1 MAASQSRV
9 FLRMALIL
17 YSIVVV
23 AVNKHLHLLPAHLQ
37 KTFRM
42 PIQTTPMI
50 SNIKNTT
57 QVISLAILYFLLG
70 KLSFSYV
77 VSFGV
82 VTSSIFL
89 PEGIA
94 LAFVLI
100 YGARIIPGVFI
111 GQLALAL
118 TSDLSLSSAILISL
132 SNSVEILIAYWIFHK
147 IKFDITEYT
156 IQNYLIFISV
166 IALVLQPFSAA
177 MGVVALSSFE
187 GLSSENYLTVFSYW
201 WAGNTIAQILLT
213 PLILVLWSSS
223 TVKQQLQVLIAI
235 FILSIVYYLAL
246 VNLSAYPF
254 YIIPLLIIINV
265 SIIIAFNVVG
275 AAITSFVLSVVAQF
289 LVSTGAHIFMS
300 DNIHQELFQ
309 LNSFIIASSISFM
322 MIGVFIRHLQVLN
335 LKLEHSKNEAKK
347 ALSLMQ
353 EMQKNQLSF
362 FDMITHEYRTPLSII
377 RGEAELI
384 RIKSGG
390 SKDKLLKRASS
401 IINASDRLESILHT
415 GKSKVDIETAMLKPN
430 VESFNLHDVIE
441 KSIDEQRA
449 LNPKRDIEF
458 VTNVKTSQRPAS
470 RMGVELSGDKG
481 LIKIAVTNLISNA
494 IKYSKDHNE
503 VIVELND
510 YDLTITDQGIGI
522 SKFEQAQIFTKHF
535 RPDTS
540 NKIKG
545 GGVGLYIVDKIL
557 KQHQASIRVNSELNK
572 GTQVVV
578 QFNAAPPIVQNA

>member
-1 MAASQSRV
+1 MS
-9 FLRMALIL
+9 
-17 YSIVVV
+17 
-23 AVNKHLHLLPAHLQ
+23 
-37 KTFRM
+37 
-42 PIQTTPMI
+42 
-50 SNIKNTT
+50 SNIKNIL
-57 QVISLAILYFLLG
+57 QVALLAVLYFVLG

-89 PEGIA
+89 PEGVA
-94 LAFVLI
+94 LAFVLM
-100 YGARIIPGVFI
+100 YGARIVPGVFI

-156 IQNYLIFISV
+156 IKNYLILIGV
-166 IALVLQPFSAA
+166 ITLVLQPFSAA
-177 MGVVALSSFE
+177 MGLVALSNFE

-213 PLILVLWSSS
+213 PLILVLRSS
-223 TVKQQLQVLIAI
+223 TVKQRLQVLLAAP
-235 FILSIVYYLAL
+235 ILSAVYYLAL

-254 YIIPLLIIINV
+254 FIIPSLIILNV
-265 SIIIAFNVVG
+265 SIIIRYNVVG
-275 AAITSFVLSVVAQF
+275 AAITSFVLSAVAQF
-289 LVSTGAHIFMS
+289 LVSTGTHIFMS

-322 MIGVFIRHLQVLN
+322 MIGVFIRQLQVLN
-335 LKLEHSKNEAKK
+335 LRLEHSKNEAKQ

-353 EMQKNQLSF
+353 QMKTNQLSF
-362 FDMITHEYRTPLSII
+362 IDMIIHEYRTPLAII

-384 RIKSGG
+384 RIKSGV
-390 SKDKLLKRASS
+390 SKDQLLNRASS
-401 IINASDRLESILHT
+401 IINASDRLESILKT
-415 GKSKVDIETAMLKPN
+415 GKSKVDIETALLKPN

-458 VTNVKTSQRPAS
+458 VTNVRTSHRPAS
-470 RMGVELSGDKG
+470 RAGVELSGDKG

-510 YDLTITDQGIGI
+510 YELTITDQGIGI
-522 SKFEQAQIFTKHF
+522 GKNELAQIFTKHF
-535 RPDTS
+535 RSDTS

-545 GGVGLYIVDKIL
+545 SGVGLYLVDKIL
-557 KQHQASIRVNSELNK
+557 KQHQASIQVNSKLNE

-578 QFNAAPPIVQNA
+578 RFNSALPIVKNAKSATGKKIY

>member
-1 MAASQSRV
+1 
-9 FLRMALIL
+9 
-17 YSIVVV
+17 
-23 AVNKHLHLLPAHLQ
+23 
-37 KTFRM
+37 
-42 PIQTTPMI
+42 
-50 SNIKNTT
+50 
-57 QVISLAILYFLLG
+57 
-70 KLSFSYV
+70 
-77 VSFGV
+77 
-82 VTSSIFL
+82 
-89 PEGIA
+89 
-94 LAFVLI
+94 
-100 YGARIIPGVFI
+100 
-111 GQLALAL
+111 
-118 TSDLSLSSAILISL
+118 
-132 SNSVEILIAYWIFHK
+132 
-147 IKFDITEYT
+147 
-156 IQNYLIFISV
+156 
-166 IALVLQPFSAA
+166 
-177 MGVVALSSFE
+177 MGLVALSNFE

-213 PLILVLWSSS
+213 PLILVLRSS
-223 TVKQQLQVLIAI
+223 TVKQRLQVLLAAP
-235 FILSIVYYLAL
+235 ILSAVYYLAL

-254 YIIPLLIIINV
+254 FIIPSLIILNV
-265 SIIIAFNVVG
+265 SIIIRYNVVG
-275 AAITSFVLSVVAQF
+275 AAITSFVLSAVAQF
-289 LVSTGAHIFMS
+289 LVSTGTHIFMS

-401 IINASDRLESILHT
+401 IINASDRLESILNT

-430 VESFNLHDVIE
+430 VENFNLHDVIE

-470 RMGVELSGDKG
+470 KVGVELSGDKG

-510 YDLTITDQGIGI
+510 YELTITDQGIGI

-578 QFNAAPPIVQNA
+578 QFNAAPPIVQNT

>member
-1 MAASQSRV
+1 M
-9 FLRMALIL
+9 
-17 YSIVVV
+17 
-23 AVNKHLHLLPAHLQ
+23 
-37 KTFRM
+37 
-42 PIQTTPMI
+42 
-50 SNIKNTT
+50 
-57 QVISLAILYFLLG
+57 
-70 KLSFSYV
+70 
-77 VSFGV
+77 
-82 VTSSIFL
+82 
-89 PEGIA
+89 
-94 LAFVLI
+94 
-100 YGARIIPGVFI
+100 
-111 GQLALAL
+111 
-118 TSDLSLSSAILISL
+118 
-132 SNSVEILIAYWIFHK
+132 
-147 IKFDITEYT
+147 
-156 IQNYLIFISV
+156 
-166 IALVLQPFSAA
+166 
-177 MGVVALSSFE
+177 
-187 GLSSENYLTVFSYW
+187 
-201 WAGNTIAQILLT
+201 
-213 PLILVLWSSS
+213 
-223 TVKQQLQVLIAI
+223 
-235 FILSIVYYLAL
+235 SIVYYLAL

-254 YIIPLLIIINV
+254 FIIPLLIIINV
-265 SIIIAFNVVG
+265 SIIIAFNIVG

-289 LVSTGAHIFMS
+289 LVSTGTHIFMS

-401 IINASDRLESILHT
+401 IINASDRLESILNT

-430 VESFNLHDVIE
+430 VENFNLHDVIE

-470 RMGVELSGDKG
+470 KVGVELSGDKG

-510 YDLTITDQGIGI
+510 YELTITDQGIGI

-572 GTQVVV
+572 GTQVLV

>member
-1 MAASQSRV
+1 
-9 FLRMALIL
+9 
-17 YSIVVV
+17 
-23 AVNKHLHLLPAHLQ
+23 
-37 KTFRM
+37 M
-42 PIQTTPMI
+42 PIQTSPMI
-50 SNIKNTT
+50 SNIKNTP

-177 MGVVALSSFE
+177 MGLVALSNFE

-213 PLILVLWSSS
+213 PLILVLRSS
-223 TVKQQLQVLIAI
+223 TVKQRLQVLLAAP
-235 FILSIVYYLAL
+235 ILSAVYYLAL

-254 YIIPLLIIINV
+254 FIIPSLIILNV
-265 SIIIAFNVVG
+265 SIIIRYNVVG
-275 AAITSFVLSVVAQF
+275 AAITSFVLSAVAQF
-289 LVSTGAHIFMS
+289 LVSTGTHIFMS

-401 IINASDRLESILHT
+401 IINASDRLESILNT

-430 VESFNLHDVIE
+430 VENFNLHDVIE

-470 RMGVELSGDKG
+470 KVGVELSGDKG

-510 YDLTITDQGIGI
+510 YELTITDQGIGI

-578 QFNAAPPIVQNA
+578 QFNAAPPIVQNT

>member
-1 MAASQSRV
+1 MS
-9 FLRMALIL
+9 
-17 YSIVVV
+17 
-23 AVNKHLHLLPAHLQ
+23 
-37 KTFRM
+37 
-42 PIQTTPMI
+42 
-50 SNIKNTT
+50 SNIKNIL
-57 QVISLAILYFLLG
+57 QVALLAVLYFVLG

-89 PEGIA
+89 PEGVA
-94 LAFVLI
+94 LAFVLM
-100 YGARIIPGVFI
+100 YGARIVPGVFI

-156 IQNYLIFISV
+156 IKNYLILIGV
-166 IALVLQPFSAA
+166 ITLVLQPFSAA
-177 MGVVALSSFE
+177 MGLVALSNFE

-213 PLILVLWSSS
+213 PLILVLRSS
-223 TVKQQLQVLIAI
+223 TVKQRLQVLLAAP
-235 FILSIVYYLAL
+235 ILSAVYYLAL

-254 YIIPLLIIINV
+254 FIIPSLIILNV
-265 SIIIAFNVVG
+265 SIIIRYNVVG
-275 AAITSFVLSVVAQF
+275 AAITSFVLSAVAQF
-289 LVSTGAHIFMS
+289 LVSTGTHIFMS

-309 LNSFIIASSISFM
+309 LNLFIIASSISFM
-322 MIGVFIRHLQVLN
+322 MIGVFIRQLQVLN
-335 LKLEHSKNEAKK
+335 LRLEHSKNEAKQ

-353 EMQKNQLSF
+353 QMKTNQLSF
-362 FDMITHEYRTPLSII
+362 IDMIIHEYRTPLAII

-384 RIKSGG
+384 RIKSGV
-390 SKDKLLKRASS
+390 SKDQLLNRASS
-401 IINASDRLESILHT
+401 IINASDRLESILKT
-415 GKSKVDIETAMLKPN
+415 GKSKVDIETALLKPN

-458 VTNVKTSQRPAS
+458 VTNVRTSHRPAS
-470 RMGVELSGDKG
+470 RAGVELSGDKG

-510 YDLTITDQGIGI
+510 YELTITDQGIGI
-522 SKFEQAQIFTKHF
+522 GKNEQAQIFTKHF
-535 RPDTS
+535 RSDTS

-545 GGVGLYIVDKIL
+545 SGVGLYLVDKIL
-557 KQHQASIRVNSELNK
+557 KQHQASIQVNSKLNE

-578 QFNAAPPIVQNA
+578 RFNSALPIVKNAKSATGKKIY

>member
-1 MAASQSRV
+1 MS
-9 FLRMALIL
+9 
-17 YSIVVV
+17 
-23 AVNKHLHLLPAHLQ
+23 
-37 KTFRM
+37 
-42 PIQTTPMI
+42 
-50 SNIKNTT
+50 SNIKNIL
-57 QVISLAILYFLLG
+57 QVALLAVLYFVLG

-89 PEGIA
+89 PEGVA
-94 LAFVLI
+94 LAFVLM
-100 YGARIIPGVFI
+100 YGARIVPGVFI

-118 TSDLSLSSAILISL
+118 TSDLSLSSAVLISL

-156 IQNYLIFISV
+156 IKNYLILIGV
-166 IALVLQPFSAA
+166 ITLVLQPFSAA
-177 MGVVALSSFE
+177 MGLVALSNFE

-213 PLILVLWSSS
+213 PLILVLRSS
-223 TVKQQLQVLIAI
+223 TVKQRLQVLLAAP
-235 FILSIVYYLAL
+235 ILSAVYYLAL

-254 YIIPLLIIINV
+254 FIIPSLIILNV
-265 SIIIAFNVVG
+265 SIIIRYNVVG
-275 AAITSFVLSVVAQF
+275 AAITSFVLSAVAQF
-289 LVSTGAHIFMS
+289 LVSTGTHIFMS

-322 MIGVFIRHLQVLN
+322 MIGVFIRQLQVLN
-335 LKLEHSKNEAKK
+335 LRLEHSKNEAKQ

-353 EMQKNQLSF
+353 QMKTNQLSF
-362 FDMITHEYRTPLSII
+362 IDMIIHEYRTPLAII

-384 RIKSGG
+384 RIKSGV
-390 SKDKLLKRASS
+390 SKDQLLNRASS
-401 IINASDRLESILHT
+401 IINASDRLESILKT
-415 GKSKVDIETAMLKPN
+415 GKSKVDIETALLKPN

-458 VTNVKTSQRPAS
+458 VTNVRTSHRPAS
-470 RMGVELSGDKG
+470 RAGVELSGDKG

-510 YDLTITDQGIGI
+510 YELTITDQGIGI
-522 SKFEQAQIFTKHF
+522 GKNEQAQIFTKHF
-535 RPDTS
+535 RSDTS

-545 GGVGLYIVDKIL
+545 SGVGLYLVDKIL
-557 KQHQASIRVNSELNK
+557 KQHQASIQVNSKLNE

-578 QFNAAPPIVQNA
+578 RFNSALPIVKNAKSATGKKIY